1 MYKHLKKITIAI
13 IIWAVIAVMCI
24 LPSVVLWCAIFMGAF
39 DELENALA
47 TKIIFTIIAVATTVP
62 FVFFWIK
69 IVQLLII
76 NRMNN
81 LFEADADGF
90 VPVSEF
96 AREMGT
102 SEARVIKKVTNAI
115 RKGYIVNVNYS
126 AAQKAFLLSD
136 KIIDSTATRFKGQG
150 AYVSNNPF
158 IGINCPACAAALKIR
173 ANTQGVCPFCGR
185 TVFAPYS
192 DPNTVGRQ

>member
-1 MYKHLKKITIAI
+1 MYKHLKKMTIAI

-24 LPSVVLWCAIFMGAF
+24 MPAVVLWGATFFGAF
-39 DELENALA
+39 DELEEALA
-47 TKIIFTIIAVATTVP
+47 TKIVVIILAIATTVP
-62 FVFFWIK
+62 FVMFWIK
-69 IVQLLII
+69 TVQLLII
-76 NRMNN
+76 NHMNN

-96 AREMGT
+96 AREMGM
-102 SEARVIKKVTNAI
+102 SEAKVIKKVTNAI

-150 AYVSNNPF
+150 AYFNNNPF
-158 IGINCPACAAALKIR
+158 LGTNCPTCAAALKIR
-173 ANTQGVCPFCGR
+173 ANTLGTCPFCGR
-185 TVFAPYS
+185 EIFVPYAV
-192 DPNTVGRQ
+192 PETTK

>member
-1 MYKHLKKITIAI
+1 MYKHLKKMTIAI
-13 IIWAVIAVMCI
+13 IIWGAIAVVCV
-24 LPSVVLWCAIFMGAF
+24 LPAIVLWGATFFGAF
-39 DELENALA
+39 DELDNSLA
-47 TKIIFTIIAVATTVP
+47 TKLVFIIFAIAATVP
-62 FVFFWIK
+62 FVMFWIK

-102 SEARVIKKVTNAI
+102 SEAKVIKKVTGAI

-126 AAQKAFLLSD
+126 AARKAFLLSD

-150 AYVSNNPF
+150 AYIGNNPF
-158 IGINCPACAAALKIR
+158 VGTNCPTCAAALKIR
-173 ANTQGVCPFCGR
+173 ANTLGTCPFCGR
-185 TVFAPYS
+185 EIFVPYAV
-192 DPNTVGRQ
+192 PETTK